1 MMRALRRRL
10 AFLMTALTALVL
22 AGALAVT
29 WQFSQQQYT
38 TSAEALFTQNFTAL
52 CDRLAEADT
61 VSDAWL
67 AEQERASGCLLFL
80 QDNGAALHY
89 PGASAAQSR
98 AALETQLWQAAA
110 GQLSAETFGGAGARQ
125 SVRFSLGGYGDI
137 PYRCAAA
144 LLPRGAHGD
153 YLLVALAQ
161 DTRFLAQHG
170 LATALQYA
178 ALWLAGTAILLC
190 LCFWLAGRA
199 LAPTEQAMG
208 RQKEFIAAASHE
220 LRSPL
225 AVIKASLQALAEQ
238 DLPAAQQA
246 QFLRS
251 SQAEADRMARLTD
264 DLLLLARGDAGRLS
278 LQLQPVTPDTLCIEL
293 YDQFYPLARQ
303 SGHTLMLELP
313 ERGVPTVQADA
324 ERLKQLLAILLH
336 NALEHTP
343 PGATVTLRLCAG
355 GAKSPLS
362 IAVADNGPGIADA
375 DKAKIFERFYRADV
389 SRTDKQHCGLGLA
402 VAQELAQLHGAVLRV
417 SDTPGGGATF
427 TVQFPR

>member
-10 AFLMTALTALVL
+10 ALVMTALTALVL

-38 TSAEALFTQNFTAL
+38 ASAEALFAQNFTAL
-52 CDRLAEADT
+52 CDRLAEAAT
-61 VSDAWL
+61 VSDTWL

-89 PGASAAQSR
+89 PGTSAAQNR

-110 GQLSAETFGGAGARQ
+110 GQLPPETLGSAAVRQ
-125 SVRFSLGGYGDI
+125 SVTFAIDGPDHA

-161 DTRFLAQHG
+161 DTRFLSRHG

-178 ALWLAGTAILLC
+178 ALWLAGTAVLLC

-199 LAPTEQAMG
+199 LAPTEQALR

-238 DLPAAQQA
+238 DLPAARQA

-251 SQAEADRMARLTD
+251 SRAEADRMARLTD
-264 DLLLLARGDAGRLS
+264 DLLLLASGDAGRLS
-278 LQLQPVTPDTLCIEL
+278 VQLRPVAPDTLCIVL

-303 SGHTLMLELP
+303 SGHTLTLELP
-313 ERGVPTVQADA
+313 EQGVPADA
-324 ERLKQLLAILLH
+324 ERLKQLLAVLLH

-343 PGATVTLRLCAG
+343 PGTAVTLRLCAG
-355 GAKSPLS
+355 GAKAPLS

-375 DKAKIFERFYRADV
+375 DKAKIFERFYRADP

-402 VAQELAQLHGAVLRV
+402 VAQELARLHGAALRV